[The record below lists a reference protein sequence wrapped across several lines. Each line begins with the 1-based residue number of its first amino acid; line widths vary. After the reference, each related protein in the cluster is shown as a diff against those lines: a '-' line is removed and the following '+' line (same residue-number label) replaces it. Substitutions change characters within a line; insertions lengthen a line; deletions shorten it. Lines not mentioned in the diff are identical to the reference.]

1 MRAVCQRVRRAQ
13 VTVDGNVVGSV
24 GLGWAVLLGVG
35 PADTEQTASEL
46 ADKIA
51 GLRVFEDAEGRMN
64 LSASDVGAAILV
76 VPQFTLYAD
85 TSRGRRPSF
94 VGAAP
99 PSIAE
104 PIVRRFG
111 ELLSERGFKVA
122 SGVFGAMMDVELV
135 NQGPVTIVLST
146 DRW

>member
-1 MRAVCQRVRRAQ
+1 
-13 VTVDGNVVGSV
+13 VDRNVVGSI
-24 GLGWAVLLGVG
+24 GLGWAVLLGIG
-35 PADTEQTASEL
+35 PADTDQTASEL
-46 ADKIA
+46 AEKIA
-51 GLRVFEDAEGRMN
+51 TLRVFEDGEGRMN
-64 LSASDVGAAILV
+64 LSASDLGAAILV

-99 PSIAE
+99 PSVAE
-104 PIVRRFG
+104 PIVQRFI
-111 ELLSERGFKVA
+111 EALSQRGFEVA

-146 DRW
+146 DGW